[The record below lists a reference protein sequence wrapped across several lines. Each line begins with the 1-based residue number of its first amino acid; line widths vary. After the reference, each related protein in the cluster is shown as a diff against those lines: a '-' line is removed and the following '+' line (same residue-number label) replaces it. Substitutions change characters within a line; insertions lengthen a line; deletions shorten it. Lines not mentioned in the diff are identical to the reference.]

1 MLTPYCLIPA
11 PNLLVCSLLLTY
23 RKTLLLICWLI
34 LLYTNHLMVKSFSW
48 ILPIPVSPS
57 PYSLLPTLLPTP
69 NSYSSSVPYSQ
80 LLLIP
85 TYSLLPA
92 HNLLLSHSFPYS
104 PFSLLPISTLFL
116 VTPRSLLPTYSPPV
130 PYSWL
135 LPVPFSQQTPYLYH
149 TPGYSLFHSPNKL
162 PTCTI
167 LLATPCSILPTNSPP
182 VPYSWLLPVPFSTPV
197 PYSWLLPVPFSPLA
211 PYLNPTPGDSLFPSS
226 LLLVTPCSLLSL
238 LPTTYLNS
246 TPIQSM
252 FLSSHLHITP
262 ILLANTTSSL
272 NLLLDL
278 TDMKTNTNLPA
289 KIQGSTILQ
298 FALDPFQHTASY
310 MQPSFPPYSHSD
322 NPQTLSNV

>member
-1 MLTPYCLIPA
+1 
-11 PNLLVCSLLLTY
+11 
-23 RKTLLLICWLI
+23 
-34 LLYTNHLMVKSFSW
+34 MVKSFFW
-48 ILPIPVSPS
+48 LLPIPVSPS
-57 PYSLLPTLLPTP
+57 PYSLLPSLFPTP

-80 LLLIP
+80 LLLIS

-135 LPVPFSQQTPYLYH
+135 LPVPCSPPTPYLYH

-167 LLATPCSILPTNSPP
+167 LLVTPCSLLPTCS
-182 VPYSWLLPVPFSTPV
+182 LPE

-211 PYLNPTPGDSLFPSS
+211 PYLNPTPGYSLFPSS

-246 TPIQSM
+246 TPIYSM
-252 FLSSHLHITP
+252 FLCSHLHPTP
-262 ILLANTTSSL
+262 ILLANTTAVLELALGSNRYENQYKPSCQNSGFNDPIVCSGSL
-272 NLLLDL
+272 LAYCKLHAAKFSTLFSFRQSLDIIKCL
-278 TDMKTNTNLPA
+278 NVYWKRMKFKKKT
-289 KIQGSTILQ
+289 
-298 FALDPFQHTASY
+298 
-310 MQPSFPPYSHSD
+310 
-322 NPQTLSNV
+322 